1 MMTIHLKGS
10 PPLTYLRLA
19 VATAFL
25 AAGLAADAVLGP
37 FVLDAI
43 RYRVSHD
50 MQNQVIGGD
59 AAMLL
64 VAVPVAVFAAILLWR
79 GHRAG
84 PVVALAPAVFA
95 LYTMPQLIAGDE
107 YLELPGNNERFFAL
121 QLGIFVLAGIVLVGA
136 WRTAADARPT
146 VSRRLARV
154 AGWVLVAIA
163 AFLLFGLHLP
173 GLLDAWRDQP
183 TSAEYLQSPTS
194 FWLVKMMDLGIVV
207 PIATATGIGLL
218 RGRAWADRLTFA
230 MIGGYAVLATSVTG
244 MAITMQ
250 VNNDPDA
257 SVANVIVFAAF
268 SMALAVLAV
277 ALYRPLFRRAVP
289 APSEGRSLVVPASR
303 ADARVR

>member
-1 MMTIHLKGS
+1 MIHLKET
-10 PPLTYLRLA
+10 PARTHRRLA
-19 VATAFL
+19 VWTGVMAL
-25 AAGLAADAVLGP
+25 GLAANAVLGP
-37 FVLDAI
+37 FVLDVI
-43 RYRVSHD
+43 HYRVSDD
-50 MQNQVIGGD
+50 MLNQVIGGD

-95 LYTMPQLIAGDE
+95 LYTMPQLIAGEE
-107 YLELPGNNERFFAL
+107 YLELPGNNERFFAS
-121 QLGIFVLAGIVLVGA
+121 QLAIFVLAGVVLVAA
-136 WRTAADARPT
+136 WRGAADVRPT

-163 AFLLFGLHLP
+163 AFLLLGLHLP
-173 GLLDAWRDQP
+173 GLLDAWRDEP
-183 TSAEYLQSPTS
+183 TKSEYLLSPTS

-218 RGRAWADRLTFA
+218 RARPWADRLTFA

-250 VNNDPDA
+250 VNSDPDA
-257 SVANVIVFAAF
+257 SLANVVVFSAF
-268 SMALAVLAV
+268 SLAFAVLAI
-277 ALYRPLFRRAVP
+277 ALYWPLFRRALPEP
-289 APSEGRSLVVPASR
+289 AASWPSQARASR
-303 ADARVR
+303 SAVGVR

>member
-1 MMTIHLKGS
+1 MLIHPKES
-10 PPLTYLRLA
+10 PPRTYRHVA
-19 VATAFL
+19 VATALL
-25 AAGLAADAVLGP
+25 AAGLAANAVLGP

-50 MQNQVIGGD
+50 MLNQVVGGD

-64 VAVPVAVFAAILLWR
+64 VAVPVAVFAGILLWR

-121 QLGIFVLAGIVLVGA
+121 QLGIFVLAGVVLVA
-136 WRTAADARPT
+136 TWRGAADVRPT
-146 VSRRLARV
+146 VSRGLARL

-183 TSAEYLQSPTS
+183 TSAEYLQTPTS

-207 PIATATGIGLL
+207 PIAAATGIGLL
-218 RGRAWADRLTFA
+218 WRRPWADRLTFA

-257 SVANVIVFAAF
+257 SLANAVVFAAF
-268 SMALAVLAV
+268 SLAFAVLAV
-277 ALYRPLFRRAVP
+277 ALYRPLFRRAVSSP
-289 APSEGRSLVVPASR
+289 RDARSLVVPAPR
-303 ADARVR
+303 ADASVR